1 MEDIYDTSGYGW
13 DDEDKRVELDEKAQ
27 GSRFLVVRE
36 TGWNNPIAFVNF
48 RFSVL
53 GDFMDCQ
60 QGDKAIIILD
70 IHVEEEFQRRGLAK
84 HLMILL
90 ELIARREK
98 MQHVALSIYIGDEI
112 AKSWLEKSTKGYCID
127 PSLEQT
133 IGFVP
138 EMEGFDIYS
147 KKLEVIK
154 PTVSARVV
162 AKKEVK
168 KAIVAEKPIEPV
180 VENSDIKVDTVL
192 TNLNKLALDT
202 VKSSET
208 DDDWELVNPPTP
220 TKDK

>member
-1 MEDIYDTSGYGW
+1 MEDIYDKSGYGW
-13 DDEDKRVELDEKAQ
+13 DDEDKEAELNEKAQ

-53 GDFMDCQ
+53 GDFMDNQ
-60 QGDKAIIILD
+60 QGDKALIILD

-98 MQHVALSIYIGDEI
+98 MQYVALSIYLGDTL
-112 AKSWLEKSTKGYCID
+112 AKSWLDKSTKGYCID

-133 IGFVP
+133 IGFVSD
-138 EMEGFDIYS
+138 MEGFDIYT
-147 KKLEVIK
+147 KKLELLK
-154 PTVSARVV
+154 PKQAAPVV
-162 AKKEVK
+162 AKKT
-168 KAIVAEKPIEPV
+168 IVDTPV
-180 VENSDIKVDTVL
+180 VNNNDVELPETVLANL
-192 TNLNKLALDT
+192 TNLALNSA
-202 VKSSET
+202 VKSET

-220 TKDK
+220 TKDINK